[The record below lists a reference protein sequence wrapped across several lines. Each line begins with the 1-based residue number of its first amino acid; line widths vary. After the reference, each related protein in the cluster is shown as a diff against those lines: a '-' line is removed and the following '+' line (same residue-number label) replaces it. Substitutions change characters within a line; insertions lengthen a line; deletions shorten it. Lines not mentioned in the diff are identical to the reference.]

1 METTM
6 ALGRGGKT
14 TPALRLSVLLVS
26 MFALVG
32 GLFSPGVFLTQGGAA
47 WAQSAEC
54 QQLRAA
60 LAAPVSIDPGA
71 AAGARRARAELD
83 RAMAQAHAMGCDNQQ
98 FLFFGSPPPPQCGG
112 LKARIEALKGQFD
125 AYSARSSGDS
135 PQRRA
140 LRARYDANCGA
151 APRERNFFETLF
163 GNFGEERRP
172 EDGVVADQ
180 LPEQPEGGGNGAI
193 GGSQALCVRSC
204 DGGFFPLNFSARSAS
219 TDDLQQMCQAL
230 CPNTPV
236 QLFTRNPRSDIS
248 TALGADGTA
257 YQDLPNALKY
267 TKAFDPACAC
277 KPPNQSWVEALAHAE
292 QVLDQM
298 GGAKA
303 SDTVVTEQQSRDMAL
318 PTPPKP
324 GKATDRKLA
333 PTPVSAPVAAPAA
346 PSPEK
351 KVIESAAPD
360 GSPRQVRVVGP
371 NF

>member
-14 TPALRLSVLLVS
+14 TPALRLS
-26 MFALVG
+26 ALFVCLCALAG
-32 GLFSPGVFLTQGGAA
+32 GLLSTAGFLTPGGAA

-60 LAAPVSIDPGA
+60 LAAPVSIDAGA

-83 RAMAQAHAMGCDNQQ
+83 RAMARAQAMGCDNQQ

-112 LKARIEALKGQFD
+112 LKAQIAALKGQYD

-140 LRARYDANCGA
+140 LRARYDANCGG
-151 APRERNFFETLF
+151 APREKNFFETLF
-163 GNFGEERRP
+163 GGFGEERRP
-172 EDGVVADQ
+172 EEGVVADQ
-180 LPEQPEGGGNGAI
+180 RPEQPEGGNGAI

-219 TDDLQQMCQAL
+219 TDELQQMCQAL

-267 TKAFDPACAC
+267 VKAFDPACAC

-292 QVLDQM
+292 QVLGEM

-303 SDTVVTEQQSRDMAL
+303 SDTVVTEQQSRAMAQPL
-318 PTPPKP
+318 PPKL
-324 GKATDRKLA
+324 GKGPDPRLATPL
-333 PTPVSAPVAAPAA
+333 APAA
-346 PSPEK
+346 QTAPAGA
-351 KVIESAAPD
+351 KVIDSAGPD
-360 GSPRQVRVVGP
+360 GAPRQVRVVGP
-371 NF
+371 QF

>member
-14 TPALRLSVLLVS
+14 TPALRLSALLVCLC
-26 MFALVG
+26 ALAG
-32 GLFSPGVFLTQGGAA
+32 GLLSTGGFLSPGGAA

-60 LAAPVSIDPGA
+60 LAAPVSIDVGA
-71 AAGARRARAELD
+71 AAGARKARAELD
-83 RAMAQAHAMGCDNQQ
+83 RASARAQAMGCDNQQ

-112 LKARIEALKGQFD
+112 LKAQIAGLKSQYD

-140 LRARYDANCGA
+140 LRARYDANCGG
-151 APRERNFFETLF
+151 APREKNFFETLF
-163 GNFGEERRP
+163 GGFGEERRP

-180 LPEQPEGGGNGAI
+180 LPEQPEGGNGAI

-204 DGGFFPLNFSARSAS
+204 DGGFFPLNFSSRSAP
-219 TDDLQQMCQAL
+219 TDELQQMCQAL

-292 QVLDQM
+292 QVLGEM

-303 SDTVVTEQQSRDMAL
+303 SDTVVTEQQSRDMAQ

-333 PTPVSAPVAAPAA
+333 PTPVSSPAAPAA
-346 PSPEK
+346 TLPDN